1 MRLAD
6 TVVLTL
12 HGELDVVS
20 APAVVA
26 VFDALMARGHVR
38 IEVVCHDLVFLDAS
52 GVGALGSVQDRLVA
66 RGGGLWLRGL
76 AGLPYR
82 VLEITGMVES
92 LPGHPA
98 GDGRRGRPRGGGA
111 RRWSA
116 TSLDDDGGRWR
127 AFTRAALAEG
137 VQSVLSTPLTVA
149 DRPTGALNLYSRT
162 EPSFPVSDRALAQA
176 FATIASTL
184 FDHRDDVVGGW
195 MDAEVRQALAR
206 RDVLAQAQ
214 GILMARLGID
224 AQHAFEQLR
233 LDAIEAG
240 VPVAQL
246 AIDVVDESRRRADD
260 HRVDGAFGG

>member
-1 MRLAD
+1 MTVAEDDREAGERLVRHASALASESAGSD
-6 TVVLTL
+6 GRVVVLSTIADVAPEVIEACDAASVTL
-12 HGELDVVS
+12 R
-20 APAVVA
+20 
-26 VFDALMARGHVR
+26 RGPHL
-38 IEVVCHDLVFLDAS
+38 ITAAASEEVVRHLDGRQYAS
-52 GVGALGSVQDRLVA
+52 GAGPCVDAVGGRVQLHA
-66 RGGGLWLRGL
+66 
-76 AGLPYR
+76 
-82 VLEITGMVES
+82 
-92 LPGHPA
+92 
-98 GDGRRGRPRGGGA
+98 
-111 RRWSA
+111 
-116 TSLDDDGGRWR
+116 SLDDDGGRWR